1 MIFILGHSYPP
12 FVMKNQKLREKLMLR
27 EFERLVDQPKGLL
40 WKIWNLL
47 NSWSRKNNNKRISKE
62 PQSSNN
68 SWLVN
73 SKNRHRH
80 RQRFRPWPAPILV
93 SKLSYMVFYVK
104 LMHEIFREIDFTKK
118 KYYYFRKWDSPH
130 SLELENIL

>member
-47 NSWSRKNNNKRISKE
+47 NSWSRKNNNKRISRE

-104 LMHEIFREIDFTKK
+104 LLLEIAREIDLTKK

-130 SLELENIL
+130 SLELEKIV